1 VRGLYW
7 IETLGCAKNEVDSD
21 HLAGG
26 LISEG
31 YAAAGSIDEADLVV
45 VNTCAFIESARTE
58 SVETILDLAD
68 RRRDGARLVVTGCL
82 AARAGA
88 ALAEELPEVDL
99 VADVGIPVTITSGPR
114 WRPAADRLPS
124 LDLMRLPRPRPT
136 APWAYVKIAEGCDR
150 RCGFCAIPSFRGPQR
165 SRTIDDLL
173 IEVDELA
180 VREVVLVSQDL
191 ASFGRDRGEP
201 GTLHEL
207 VERVDARVDWV
218 RLLYLF
224 PTALTDRLIETI
236 IATGVP
242 YFDLSLQHVS
252 SRHLRRMRRPG
263 SRKQIVDKIAR
274 IRSLAPEATLRSSF
288 ILGYPG
294 EQEEDHDELLGFLEE
309 VDLDWVGL
317 FPFSSEEGTYAAG
330 LGEQV
335 PPALALE
342 RLRECAEIAD
352 RITARRRADLVGTS
366 ARVLVEAP
374 GVARSVR
381 EAPEI
386 DGIITVP
393 ADLAVGH
400 FADVRITASTGPD
413 LEALPVAAA

>member
-1 VRGLYW
+1 MQRLYW

-21 HLAGG
+21 HIAGG
-26 LISEG
+26 LISDG
-31 YAAAGSIDEADLVV
+31 YAAASSIDEADLVV

-58 SVETILDLAD
+58 SVETILELAD
-68 RRRDGARLVVTGCL
+68 RRREGARLVVTGCL
-82 AARAGA
+82 AARAGG
-88 ALAEELPEVDL
+88 ALADALPEVDL

-114 WRPAADRLPS
+114 WRPASDRVPS

-165 SRTIDDLL
+165 SRTIDELL
-173 IEVDELA
+173 VDVDGLG
-180 VREVVLVSQDL
+180 VHEVVLVSQDL

-207 VERVDARVDWV
+207 VERVGARVDWV

-236 IATGVP
+236 VATGVP

-252 SRHLRRMRRPG
+252 APHLRRMRRPG

-274 IRSLAPEATLRSSF
+274 IRALAPEATLRSSF

-294 EQEEDHDELLGFLEE
+294 ECEEDHDELLGFLDE
-309 VDLDWVGL
+309 VQLDWVGL
-317 FPFSSEEGTYAAG
+317 FPFSPEEGTYAAD
-330 LGEQV
+330 LEAQI
-335 PPALALE
+335 PTDLALE

-352 RITARRRADLVGTS
+352 RTTARRRAALVGTT

-386 DGIITVP
+386 DGVITVP
-393 ADLAVGH
+393 RELAVGG
-400 FADVRITASTGPD
+400 FAEVEITGSTGPD
-413 LEALPVAAA
+413 LEAIPVAVG